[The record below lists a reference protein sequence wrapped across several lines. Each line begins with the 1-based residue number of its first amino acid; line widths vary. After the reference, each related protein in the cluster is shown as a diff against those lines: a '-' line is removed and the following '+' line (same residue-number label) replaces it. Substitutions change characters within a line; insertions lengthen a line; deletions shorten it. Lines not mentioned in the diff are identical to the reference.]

1 MDVHGANVRSGHVV
15 VITKQKR
22 RTCSTRTSRVF
33 FSDFFSKFFFSFHPD
48 RHVQGN
54 GGAAPR
60 PLHRQQPRAAVDTRR
75 LTGTRLRQTV
85 YTHVVLARAGY
96 VQTMSATAK
105 DKTMPQR
112 SPFAIQELLG
122 LTDSNRSP
130 AAAVSAVTPQYP
142 QPAAP
147 GPAGPSC
154 FADRDA
160 RLHHHGHHGHHSH
173 HSQMVASRFAYFNA
187 QAAVA
192 AAFLPHNMN
201 SLAAAVG
208 ITAAAAAN
216 NNGGTPLSL
225 ASNHSAAAAAAAAAA
240 AGKSRF
246 YTVTLMYGSIYV
258 IMGST
263 LIVYWPLRFLVYF
276 VDVRQKPQSM
286 IFTFEIYKKM
296 LPLIS

>member
-1 MDVHGANVRSGHVV
+1 
-15 VITKQKR
+15 
-22 RTCSTRTSRVF
+22 
-33 FSDFFSKFFFSFHPD
+33 
-48 RHVQGN
+48 
-54 GGAAPR
+54 
-60 PLHRQQPRAAVDTRR
+60 
-75 LTGTRLRQTV
+75 
-85 YTHVVLARAGY
+85 
-96 VQTMSATAK
+96 MSATAK

-142 QPAAP
+142 QPPAP
-147 GPAGPSC
+147 GPSC

-160 RLHHHGHHGHHSH
+160 ARLHHHGHHGHHGHHHSH

-240 AGKSRF
+240 AGKSSIVHIIVVR
-246 YTVTLMYGSIYV
+246 YTVTPLTLYRYIGLALSYHHDVYTSIH
-258 IMGST
+258 
-263 LIVYWPLRFLVYF
+263 L
-276 VDVRQKPQSM
+276 
-286 IFTFEIYKKM
+286 
-296 LPLIS
+296 